1 MHYNLTLAMQLP
13 SEIIFKPT
21 REDLDAFNGHKK
33 TISLG
38 TSGSSWGLKQLQHSY
53 VHFKSN
59 LEALQLL
66 KIQNLVPEN
75 SIIADHF
82 QKNLSA
88 DWQEIL
94 KSCMAGNTQHSFSP
108 LDCALGELASLARSE
123 GSYHSS
129 SSVEP
134 QSSPP
139 INRSP
144 FETSLEYE
152 RKTQRALEPTQT
164 PSRSPGSSIWSSP
177 PKLPSS
183 PLARYST
190 SDLSPPQRKATS
202 QQSSHPAS
210 SSRMITP
217 STDMAS
223 APRFALLEQPTQ
235 PRMLSDSTASLEMD
249 LDKSES
255 QSGDAHGSLD
265 WNHQPKL
272 PSHTQMPER
281 RDREYEQ
288 ADKAPSSSTKLVP
301 YPNSSSTGQSSPS
314 ANSNISVSSRYN
326 FGLDPV
332 HEEDKP
338 EPEVEYVAR
347 LFMKVVMNAIMVAAS
362 SAKGSSPGQWV
373 ISHDIASVY
382 LAALSPR
389 ERAKHFEVRNILR
402 NSK

>member
-1 MHYNLTLAMQLP
+1 MQLP
-13 SEIIFKPT
+13 SEISFKPT
-21 REDLDAFNGHKK
+21 TEDLDAFNGHKK
-33 TISLG
+33 TPSLG
-38 TSGSSWGLKQLQHSY
+38 TSGSNWGLKQLQHSH
-53 VHFKSN
+53 VNFKSN

-66 KIQNLVPEN
+66 KIQNVVPEN
-75 SIIADHF
+75 SIIADHLR
-82 QKNLSA
+82 QNLSA

-94 KSCMAGNTQHSFSP
+94 KSCEAGSTQHPFSP
-108 LDCALGELASLARSE
+108 LDYALGELASLARSE

-129 SSVEP
+129 SSIEP

-144 FETSLEYE
+144 FETTLEHK

-164 PSRSPGSSIWSSP
+164 PSRSPGSSFWSSP

-190 SDLSPPQRKATS
+190 SDLSPPQRQAIS
-202 QQSSHPAS
+202 QQSPYPAS
-210 SSRMITP
+210 SSRMTTP

-223 APRFALLEQPTQ
+223 APRFALLEQPKQ

-249 LDKSES
+249 LDESES
-255 QSGDAHGSLD
+255 RSGDAQGSLD
-265 WNHQPKL
+265 WNPQPKL

-281 RDREYEQ
+281 RDRAYEQ
-288 ADKAPSSSTKLVP
+288 ADKAPSSRTKLVP

-314 ANSNISVSSRYN
+314 TNSNISISSRYN

-332 HEEDKP
+332 QEEDKP

-347 LFMKVVMNAIMVAAS
+347 LFIKVIMNAIMAAAS
-362 SAKGSSPGQWV
+362 SARGSSPGQW
-373 ISHDIASVY
+373 DIIYRIVSVY
-382 LAALSPR
+382 LAALSLR
-389 ERAKHFEVRNILR
+389 ERANGFEVRKILR